1 MLPDSHLCI
10 LLSCLVVRLSQ
21 ILGHALR
28 KLQSPGE
35 LSDLER
41 SLAVQSLNQELDR
54 WLAETP
60 RFFHPD
66 GPDACDLGPFAS
78 IPPFFQRYVPL
89 HFKPKSVKV
98 PTDQYRLLSRNCSQQ
113 QIVRSAYHFINLFI
127 HRSFLLDQFINRI
140 PASQPL
146 APLTVM
152 SPEVTVC
159 VESAIS
165 IAKSV
170 SKMRDSPGAKG
181 TFWVRI
187 VLGYCTLLC
196 SWLLTA
202 YGNLEFCILL
212 LRKPHC
218 AFGLSNGIRRRP
230 QTGRNREYD

>member
-1 MLPDSHLCI
+1 MLPDSHICI
-10 LLSCLVVRLSQ
+10 LPCYLMTRLSQ

-66 GPDACDLGPFAS
+66 GPDTYDLGPFAS
-78 IPPFFQRYVPL
+78 IPPFFQRYAP
-89 HFKPKSVKV
+89 FAFYIEICKST
-98 PTDQYRLLSRNCSQQ
+98 TDQYWLLSRVCSQQ

-127 HRSFLLDQFINRI
+127 HRSFLLDQFVNRI

-181 TFWVRI
+181 TFWVSI
-187 VLGYCTLLC
+187 ISEYCTSLY
-196 SWLLTA
+196 SW
-202 YGNLEFCILL
+202 
-212 LRKPHC
+212 
-218 AFGLSNGIRRRP
+218 
-230 QTGRNREYD
+230 

>member
-1 MLPDSHLCI
+1 MRCMRSRAICQYTAILPT
-10 LLSCLVVRLSQ
+10 VR
-21 ILGHALR
+21 
-28 KLQSPGE
+28 
-35 LSDLER
+35 
-41 SLAVQSLNQELDR
+41 
-54 WLAETP
+54 
-60 RFFHPD
+60 
-66 GPDACDLGPFAS
+66 PFAL
-78 IPPFFQRYVPL
+78 QTKY
-89 HFKPKSVKV
+89 VKV
-98 PTDQYRLLSRNCSQQ
+98 PTDQYRLLSRICSQQ

-181 TFWVRI
+181 TFWVRT
-187 VLGYCTLLC
+187 VLGYCTSLC